1 MIKENATAII
11 KDLGLYYE
19 NLFDKVPP
27 AVKKEV
33 WRGISN
39 FVLSLVEGIEE
50 QNDVSSG
57 YTVPPVLPHELVKL
71 CNEFNAIVTK
81 QTRRF

>member
-1 MIKENATAII
+1 MIKENAIVII

-50 QNDVSSG
+50 QNDAS
-57 YTVPPVLPHELVKL
+57 
-71 CNEFNAIVTK
+71 
-81 QTRRF
+81 